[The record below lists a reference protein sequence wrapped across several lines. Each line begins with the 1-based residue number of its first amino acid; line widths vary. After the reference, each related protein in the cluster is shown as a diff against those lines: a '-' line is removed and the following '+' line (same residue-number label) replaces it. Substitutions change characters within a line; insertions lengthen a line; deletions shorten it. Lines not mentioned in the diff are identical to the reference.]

1 MAQLTLNLADR
12 TAFKHPVAAQFTCAE
27 YFAGIGLVRLGLEQ
41 AGWNVVFANDWAID
55 KQAMYSAQFSDSTLH
70 YHLNDIFD
78 LNPTHIPT
86 TLLATAS
93 FPCIDLSLAG
103 NLQGLTGKHS
113 SAFWGFIQI
122 LKQQTQ
128 RPPLVL
134 LENVPGWLTSNQGQ
148 DFHQTID
155 ALNQLGYA
163 CDVYTID
170 AAHFVPQS
178 RSRIFVVGSQTKA
191 PQSNPG
197 NFLRRDDA
205 LTSTALRRAIAQH
218 PDLRWNFLDTP
229 PLPKQRNTSLENIV
243 EHLATQ
249 DDRWWSKLEVDRHLA
264 MMSSINLNYLEA
276 RKQQS
281 IYSYHT
287 MYRRVRDG
295 QQRAELR
302 KDDIAGCL
310 RTAKG
315 GSSRQMLV
323 RSGKGDIQMRVMTP
337 REYARLQGVPDTYP
351 IPKTVNQALTG
362 FGDAVCVP
370 VIQWIA
376 EHILNPLAIQILS
389 QSLTVPLKH

>member
-12 TAFKHPVAAQFTCAE
+12 TSFKRPVAAQFTCAE

-41 AGWNVVFANDWAID
+41 AGWNVVFANDWAVD
-55 KQAMYSAQFSDSTLH
+55 KQAMYSAQFSDSDLH
-70 YHLNDIFD
+70 YHLKDIFD

-113 SAFWGFIQI
+113 SAFWGFIHI
-122 LKQQTQ
+122 LKQQLQ

-148 DFHQTID
+148 DFYRTID

-163 CDVYTID
+163 CDVYAID

-178 RSRIFVVGSQTKA
+178 RSRIFVVGSQTQV
-191 PQSNPG
+191 PQSNPT

-205 LTSTALRRAIAQH
+205 LTSTALRRAIAKH
-218 PDLRWNFLDTP
+218 PDLCWNFLDTP
-229 PLPKQRNTSLENIV
+229 PLPKQRDTSLEQIV
-243 EHLATQ
+243 EHLSNQ
-249 DDRWWSKLEVDRHLA
+249 DDRWWSNLEVDRHLA
-264 MMSSINLNYLEA
+264 MMSSINLNYLEVQ
-276 RKQQS
+276 KQQP
-281 IYSYHT
+281 IDSYHT

-315 GSSRQMLV
+315 GSSRQMIV

-376 EHILNPLAIQILS
+376 EQILNPLAIQILS
-389 QSLTVPLKH
+389 QSLTVPLKY